1 MGAVKMVYSRDIAEL
16 KTYTFRL
23 TALIKASSIPPNIA
37 KIIINDVL
45 PHIHMPLATYNRKTD
60 TEKISYFIGAVCGR
74 METELIKIGINPIII
89 DRYKDVI
96 KKIKL

>member
-1 MGAVKMVYSRDIAEL
+1 MAYSRDCAEL

-23 TALIKASSIPPNIA
+23 TALIKASSIPNNIV

-45 PHIHMPLATYNRKTD
+45 PHIKMPLATYQRKSD
-60 TEKISYFIGAVCGR
+60 IEKISYFVGAVCGR
-74 METELIKIGINPIII
+74 MESTLLKLGINPIII

-96 KKIKL
+96 RKLKL

>member
-1 MGAVKMVYSRDIAEL
+1 MVYARDIAEL
-16 KTYTFRL
+16 KTFNFRL
-23 TALIKASSIPPNIA
+23 SALIKASSIPPNIV

-45 PHIHMPLATYNRKTD
+45 PHIHMPLATFSRKTD
-60 TEKISYFIGAVCGR
+60 AEKTSYFVGAVCGR